1 MVFLIGIKN
10 QILHTKL
17 INMRKYLFIVAALLF
32 VISSCR
38 YMRGKRVHGNGN
50 IKTEEHSVSSFKN
63 LDVSSTVNVYVSQ
76 GDVKPIRIEGDENLL
91 PYIEVEQDGDEIVIK
106 NREGYNLEGSDE
118 LKVYVTA
125 PSFHKIS
132 LSGAG
137 DIIAENKISNP
148 DDIEINLSGAGDI
161 KMEVDA
167 PKITADISGVG
178 SLFLKGQTKDV
189 DMGISGAGSAHCYEL
204 LSENTKIDI
213 SGVGSAEVYAS
224 VKLDAHVSGAG
235 SVNYKGNA
243 TDIKQDVSGVGS
255 VNKE

>member
-1 MVFLIGIKN
+1 MLKPN
-10 QILHTKL
+10 T
-17 INMRKYLFIVAALLF
+17 MRKYLFIIAALPFL
-32 VISSCR
+32 IGSCR
-38 YMRGKRVHGNGN
+38 YLRGKRVRGNGN

-63 LDVSSTVNVYVSQ
+63 LEVSSTLNVYISQ
-76 GDVKPIRIEGDENLL
+76 GEVRPIRIEGDENLL
-91 PYIEVEQDGDEIVIK
+91 PYIEVEQDGDEVIIK
-106 NREGYNLEGSDE
+106 SRDGYNLEGSSE

-137 DIIAENKISNP
+137 DIIADSKITNP
-148 DDIEINLSGAGDI
+148 DNMEINLSGAGDI

-167 PKITADISGVG
+167 PKLTADISGVG
-178 SLFLKGQTKDV
+178 SIYLKGQTKDV
-189 DMGISGAGSAHCYEL
+189 DMNISGAGSAHCYDL
-204 LSENTKIDI
+204 LSENTKIEI
-213 SGVGSAEVYAS
+213 SGVGSADVYAS

-243 TDIKQDVSGVGS
+243 TDVTQQVSGVGS

>member
-10 QILHTKL
+10 QILHAKT
-17 INMRKYLFIVAALLF
+17 IYMRKYLFIIAVLLF
-32 VISSCR
+32 ALGSCR

-63 LDVSSTVNVYVSQ
+63 LEVSSSINVYVSQ

-91 PYIEVEQDGDEIVIK
+91 PYIEVEQDGDEVIIK
-106 NREGYNLEGSDE
+106 TRDGYNLEGSDD

-137 DIIAENKISNP
+137 NIIADNKITNP
-148 DDIEINLSGAGDI
+148 DDMEINLSGAGDI

-167 PKITADISGVG
+167 PKLTADISGVG
-178 SLFLKGQTKDV
+178 SIYLKGQTKDV
-189 DMGISGAGSAHCYEL
+189 DMNISGAGSAHCYDL
-204 LSENTKIDI
+204 LSENTKIEI

-243 TDIKQDVSGVGS
+243 TDINQQVSGVGS

>member
-1 MVFLIGIKN
+1 
-10 QILHTKL
+10 
-17 INMRKYLFIVAALLF
+17 MRKYLFIIAALPFL
-32 VISSCR
+32 IGSCR
-38 YMRGKRVHGNGN
+38 YLRGKRVRGNGN

-63 LDVSSTVNVYVSQ
+63 LEVSSTLNVYISQ
-76 GDVKPIRIEGDENLL
+76 GEVRPIRIEGDENLL
-91 PYIEVEQDGDEIVIK
+91 PYIEVEQDGDEVIIK
-106 NREGYNLEGSDE
+106 SRDGYNLEGSSE

-137 DIIAENKISNP
+137 DIIADSKITNP
-148 DDIEINLSGAGDI
+148 DNMEINLSGAGDI

-167 PKITADISGVG
+167 PKLTADISGVG
-178 SLFLKGQTKDV
+178 SIYLKGQTKDV
-189 DMGISGAGSAHCYEL
+189 DMNISGAGSAHCYDL
-204 LSENTKIDI
+204 LSENTKIEI
-213 SGVGSAEVYAS
+213 SGVGSADVYAS

-243 TDIKQDVSGVGS
+243 TDVTQQVSGVGS